1 MTSDG
6 THFQL
11 EYPAWPSR
19 IEALFQESIQAKK
32 DFIRDSLAEILKCGL
47 WMTET
52 LRSGKKILIFGNGG
66 SSTDAMHIAGEL
78 VSRFYK
84 ERKGLPAIALGTNM
98 ATLTSISNDYSY
110 ENVFSREIDA
120 YGEPGDL
127 AIGISTSG
135 NSKNVLKGIEK
146 AKEKNLRTVAF
157 SGGTGGQVRSLAD
170 LSLIVPSKLTPRI
183 QECHITVG
191 HILCEL
197 VEEALFVC

>member
-1 MTSDG
+1 MVNDDTS
-6 THFQL
+6 HRA
-11 EYPAWPSR
+11 EYSAWSSR
-19 IEALFQESIQAKK
+19 IESLFLESIQTKK
-32 DFIRDSLAEILKCGL
+32 DFVRDSLNDIVRCGV

-66 SSTDAMHIAGEL
+66 SSSDAMHIAGEL

-120 YGEPGDL
+120 YGESGDL

-135 NSKNVLKGIEK
+135 NSRNVLRGLEK
-146 AKEKNLRTVAF
+146 AKEKGIRTVAF
-157 SGGTGGQVRSLAD
+157 TGGTGGQVRSLAD
-170 LSLIVPSKLTPRI
+170 LSLVVPAKLTPRI

-197 VEEALFVC
+197 VEEALFVF

>member
-1 MTSDG
+1 MKNNNKIPSE
-6 THFQL
+6 FSK
-11 EYPAWPSR
+11 WPSR
-19 IEALFQESIQAKK
+19 IEFLFQESMQAKK
-32 DFIRDSLAEILKCGL
+32 DFVKDSLNEILECGA

-66 SSTDAMHIAGEL
+66 SSSDAMHIAGEL

-84 ERKGLPAIALGTNM
+84 ERRGLPAIALGTNM

-110 ENVFSREIDA
+110 ENVFAREIDA
-120 YGEPGDL
+120 YGEAGDL

-135 NSKNVLKGIEK
+135 NSRNVLKGIEK
-146 AKEKNLRTVAF
+146 AKEKNMKTVAF
-157 SGGTGGQVRSLAD
+157 SGGTGGQIRSLAD

-197 VEEALFVC
+197 VEEALFVS